1 MHISCLRPSHSTK
14 DLKNLEGTFFSISVK
29 DAEQFPST
37 FICSS
42 RTLRILKEIN
52 TLLFLF
58 SFNQMVL
65 SQEDID
71 GCRQAFLAF
80 DKDRSGTIDVWELRQ
95 VLEALGQAPTE
106 DELFQMISEV
116 DDNMSGSIDFGEFL
130 KVVESQKNRAENLDD
145 ENDMIDAF
153 VASGGQPDKSGHVR
167 RDTLVK
173 IIKVSCKNTSLV
185 FYVRRSFVQLSS
197 TETLTMSLI
206 LSLLW

>member
-1 MHISCLRPSHSTK
+1 
-14 DLKNLEGTFFSISVK
+14 
-29 DAEQFPST
+29 
-37 FICSS
+37 
-42 RTLRILKEIN
+42 
-52 TLLFLF
+52 
-58 SFNQMVL
+58 MVL

-153 VASGGQPDKSGHVR
+153 VACGGQPDKSGHVR

-185 FYVRRSFVQLSS
+185 FHVTRRSYVQLMQHRYTTMALTKSCKSPLYFLS
-197 TETLTMSLI
+197 TTSG
-206 LSLLW
+206 